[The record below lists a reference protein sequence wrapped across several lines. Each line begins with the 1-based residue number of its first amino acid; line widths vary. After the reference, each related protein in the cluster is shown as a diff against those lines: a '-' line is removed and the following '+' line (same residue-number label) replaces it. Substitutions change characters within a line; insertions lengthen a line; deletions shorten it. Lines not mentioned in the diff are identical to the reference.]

1 MGGGVREAGV
11 PEVGVREARAP
22 EGSALVT
29 GAVVPAMVVLGDSV
43 AEGQD
48 DPDPAGGWLGWAGRL
63 ARHLGIPR
71 EEMLNASDPGATVED
86 VVRDQLPAVRELR
99 PGLVVLGCGMNDA
112 LRGFERPDAAAR
124 LDELFGWAAGI
135 GAVALAIPVPR
146 PPLLDLAP
154 MSQFRK
160 KRTVQRIHDFNEE
173 LGRAAREFGMSFPAR
188 ESVAKVA
195 DPAMW
200 SADGIHLNPRGHAYV
215 AEVIAD
221 IARSLL
227 GERAI

>member
-1 MGGGVREAGV
+1 MGGRPGAG
-11 PEVGVREARAP
+11 PARAF
-22 EGSALVT
+22 
-29 GAVVPAMVVLGDSV
+29 MVVLGDSV

-63 ARHLGIPR
+63 ARHLGVPAD
-71 EEMLNASDPGATVED
+71 ELLNASDPGARIDD
-86 VVRDQLPAVRELR
+86 VARDQLPAVRELR

-112 LRGFERPDAAAR
+112 LRGYEPTVAAAC
-124 LDELFGWAAGI
+124 LDEVFGWAVER

-160 KRTVQRIHDFNEE
+160 KRTVQRIHDFNAE
-173 LGRAAREFGMSFPAR
+173 LARACGDFGMTFPAR
-188 ESVAKVA
+188 ETVAKVA
-195 DPAMW
+195 DPALW

-215 AEVIAD
+215 AEVIAG

-227 GERAI
+227 RERAI

>member
-1 MGGGVREAGV
+1 MGGGVSEADRSEVGVPQAGV
-11 PEVGVREARAP
+11 PAAGP
-22 EGSALVT
+22 PGP
-29 GAVVPAMVVLGDSV
+29 GAVAPAMVVLGDSV

-71 EEMLNASDPGATVED
+71 EEMLNASDPGATIED
-86 VVRDQLPAVRELR
+86 VVRDQLPAVRALR

-112 LRGFERPDAAAR
+112 LRGFERPAAAAR

-135 GAVALAIPVPR
+135 GAVTLAIPVPR

-160 KRTVQRIHDFNEE
+160 KRTIQRIHDFNEE
-173 LGRAAREFGMSFPAR
+173 LGRAAREFGNSFPAR

-215 AEVIAD
+215 AEVIAG

-227 GERAI
+227 AERAI

>member
-1 MGGGVREAGV
+1 MGGPPLAG
-11 PEVGVREARAP
+11 PAR
-22 EGSALVT
+22 T
-29 GAVVPAMVVLGDSV
+29 FMVVLGDSV

-63 ARHLGIPR
+63 ARHLGVPGD
-71 EEMLNASDPGATVED
+71 ELLNASDPGAKVDD
-86 VVRDQLPAVRELR
+86 VVRDQLPAVRELSPR
-99 PGLVVLGCGMNDA
+99 LVVLGCGMNDA
-112 LRGFERPDAAAR
+112 LRGYDPAVAAAC
-124 LDELFGWAAGI
+124 LDELFGWAVGR

-160 KRTVQRIHDFNEE
+160 TRTVQRIHDFNAE
-173 LGRAAREFGMSFPAR
+173 LARAGADFGMPFPAR

-195 DPAMW
+195 DPALW

>member
-1 MGGGVREAGV
+1 MGGRPGGGPV
-11 PEVGVREARAP
+11 
-22 EGSALVT
+22 
-29 GAVVPAMVVLGDSV
+29 MVVLGDSV
-43 AEGQD
+43 AEGQN

-63 ARHLGIPR
+63 AHELGVSR
-71 EEMLNASDPGATVED
+71 AEMLNVSDPGATIED
-86 VVRDQLPAVRELR
+86 VVGEQLPAVRDLR

-112 LRGFERPDAAAR
+112 LRGFERADAAAR
-124 LDELFGWAAGI
+124 LNELFGWARER

-173 LGRAAREFGMSFPAR
+173 LDRATGDFGIPFPAR
-188 ESVAKVA
+188 ETVAKVA

-215 AEVIAD
+215 AEVIAH

>member
-1 MGGGVREAGV
+1 MGGGTLGGGV
-11 PEVGVREARAP
+11 AAP
-22 EGSALVT
+22 V
-29 GAVVPAMVVLGDSV
+29 MVVLGDSV

-63 ARHLGIPR
+63 ACHLGIPR
-71 EEMLNASDPGATVED
+71 EEMLNAADPGATVED
-86 VVRDQLPAVRELR
+86 VVRDQLPAVRDLR
-99 PGLVVLGCGMNDA
+99 PVLVVLGCGMNDA
-112 LRGFERPDAAAR
+112 LRGFERAAAAAR

-146 PPLLDLAP
+146 PPLLDLSP
-154 MSQFRK
+154 ISQFRK

-173 LGRAAREFGMSFPAR
+173 LDRAAREFGTTFPAR
-188 ESVAKVA
+188 ESVAKVT

-215 AEVIAD
+215 AEVIAN
-221 IARSLL
+221 IAAGLL
-227 GERAI
+227 GQRAI

>member
-1 MGGGVREAGV
+1 MAGR
-11 PEVGVREARAP
+11 PGD
-22 EGSALVT
+22 GLV
-29 GAVVPAMVVLGDSV
+29 MVVLGDSV

-63 ARHLGIPR
+63 ARHLGVPR
-71 EEMLNASDPGATVED
+71 EEMLNVSDPGATIED
-86 VVRDQLPAVRELR
+86 VVRDQLPAVRRLR

-112 LRGFERPDAAAR
+112 LRGFDRADAAAR
-124 LDELFGWAAGI
+124 LDEVFGWARTR
-135 GAVALAIPVPR
+135 GAVAVAIPVPR
-146 PPLLDLAP
+146 PPLLDRTP
-154 MSQFRK
+154 ISQFRK

-173 LGRAAREFGMSFPAR
+173 LGRAAHEFGMTFPAR
-188 ESVAKVA
+188 ESVSKVA

-215 AEVIAD
+215 AEVIAN

>member
-1 MGGGVREAGV
+1 
-11 PEVGVREARAP
+11 
-22 EGSALVT
+22 
-29 GAVVPAMVVLGDSV
+29 MVVLGDSV

-71 EEMLNASDPGATVED
+71 EEMLNASDPGATVQD
-86 VVRDQLPAVRELR
+86 VVRDQLPAVRGLR
-99 PGLVVLGCGMNDA
+99 PALVVLGCGMNDA
-112 LRGFERPDAAAR
+112 LRGFERADAAAR

-146 PPLLDLAP
+146 PPLLDLSP
-154 MSQFRK
+154 ISQFRK

-173 LGRAAREFGMSFPAR
+173 LARAAREFGMTFPAR
-188 ESVAKVA
+188 ESVAKVT

-215 AEVIAD
+215 AEVIAN
-221 IARSLL
+221 IAASLL
-227 GERAI
+227 GQRAI

>member
-1 MGGGVREAGV
+1 MGGRPGG
-11 PEVGVREARAP
+11 AP
-22 EGSALVT
+22 V
-29 GAVVPAMVVLGDSV
+29 MVVLGDSV
-43 AEGQD
+43 AEGQN

-63 ARHLGIPR
+63 AHELGVSR
-71 EEMLNASDPGATVED
+71 EEMLNVSDPGATIED
-86 VVRDQLPAVRELR
+86 VAGEQLPAVRHLR

-112 LRGFERPDAAAR
+112 LRGFERADAADR
-124 LDELFGWAAGI
+124 LNELFGWARER

-173 LGRAAREFGMSFPAR
+173 LGRAAREFGIPFPAR
-188 ESVAKVA
+188 ETVAKVA

-215 AEVIAD
+215 AEVIAH